1 MMNTVDD
8 EAGTPSLLEPVAEPS
23 DSSKTI
29 ESQEPV
35 ERAEPI
41 ENRFLFV
48 DVAAQR
54 AKQLR
59 RGALP
64 RLGKSGDDETVLPQK
79 LERTAMLEVSRG
91 MIHYSLPDPDDVQV
105 SKTKTEEGE

>member
-1 MMNTVDD
+1 MNTVDD
-8 EAGTPSLLEPVAEPS
+8 EAGALSLPESVGEPS
-23 DSSKTI
+23 ESLEAM

-35 ERAEPI
+35 KRAEPI

-64 RLGKSGDDETVLPQK
+64 RLGKSEDEVLPQK
-79 LERTAMLEVSRG
+79 LERIAMQEVSRG
-91 MIHYSLPDPDDVQV
+91 LIHYSLPDNVQAG
-105 SKTKTEEGE
+105 KTKTKESE

>member
-1 MMNTVDD
+1 MNTIDN
-8 EAGTPSLLEPVAEPS
+8 EAVVLSLPEPVGEPS
-23 DSSKTI
+23 ESLEAV

-35 ERAEPI
+35 EPAEPI

-64 RLGKSGDDETVLPQK
+64 RLGKSEDAVLPQK
-79 LERTAMLEVSRG
+79 LERIAMQEVSRG
-91 MIHYSLPDPDDVQV
+91 MIHYSLPD
-105 SKTKTEEGE
+105 